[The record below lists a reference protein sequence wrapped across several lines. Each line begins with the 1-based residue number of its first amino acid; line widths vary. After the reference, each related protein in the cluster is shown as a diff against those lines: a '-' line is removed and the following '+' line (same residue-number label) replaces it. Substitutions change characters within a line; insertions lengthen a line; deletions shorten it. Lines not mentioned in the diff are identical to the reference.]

1 MKEAISWIAAVMI
14 TFSIMI
20 FQFIQGTTYSSV
32 TEVNTGKQRVEF
44 ELRRTYSGKTDCPV
58 ILPIEDITVSGYL
71 MYRIYPTS
79 DSMSRINL
87 KREGDLLVA
96 KLPNQMPD
104 SNLAYQIFLEK
115 AGSKIAVN
123 DGKET
128 IIKFLGDIP
137 IAVLF
142 LYILLVFLALFYSNA
157 TGIYALAGIK
167 SYKRMTYITIIA
179 LVGVEFILQPLM
191 HKYALNRWWTGIPI
205 NWDLNENK
213 ILISLIVWLVA
224 LFINWKK
231 ARPIVVI
238 LASIV
243 SILIFFTPYSRVP
256 GSEPDPF
263 SFKFIHRNLLPLLK
277 LYY

>member
-1 MKEAISWIAAVMI
+1 MKEAISWIIAVII

-20 FQFIQGTTYSSV
+20 FQFIQGMTYSSM
-32 TEVNTGKQRVEF
+32 TELNTGKQRVEF

-71 MYRIYPTS
+71 MYRIYPAS
-79 DSMSRINL
+79 DSMSRIDL

-115 AGSKIAVN
+115 AGSKIEVN

-137 IAVLF
+137 IALLF
-142 LYILLVFLALFYSNA
+142 IYILMVFFALFYSNA
-157 TGIYALAGIK
+157 TGVYALAGIK
-167 SYKRMTYITIIA
+167 AYKWMTYVTIIA
-179 LVGVEFILQPLM
+179 LVSVEFIIQPLM
-191 HKYALNRWWTGIPI
+191 HKYALNRWWTGIPF
-205 NWDLNENK
+205 NWDINENK
-213 ILISLIVWLVA
+213 ILIALTVWVVV
-224 LFINWKK
+224 LFINRKK

-243 SILIFFTPYSRVP
+243 SILIFFIPYSRVP

-263 SFKFIHRNLLPLLK
+263 SIKFIHRNLLPLLQ
-277 LYY
+277 LY